1 MNLKPIKT
9 EKEYDKALDRVD
21 ILMELDPKMSSE
33 QSDELEILVM
43 LIEKYEEKQW
53 HIAEPD
59 PIEAIKIRM
68 EQMHLKQ
75 KDLIPYIGNKSKV
88 SEVINGKIGLSLS
101 MISKLSKG
109 LHLPLEVLMPQG
121 ESRERKDFLQA
132 LDQVPGNEPYN
143 NDKL

>member
-1 MNLKPIKT
+1 MKLKPIRT
-9 EKEYDKALDRVD
+9 EKEYDEALDRVD
-21 ILMELDPKMSSE
+21 ELMELDPEMGSE

-43 LIEKYEEKQW
+43 LIEKYEEKYW
-53 HIAEPD
+53 AISEPD
-59 PIEAIKIRM
+59 PVEAIKIRM

-109 LHLPLEVLMPQG
+109 LHLPLEVLVPQS
-121 ESRERKDFLQA
+121 ESKVSKSVR
-132 LDQVPGNEPYN
+132 
-143 NDKL
+143 